1 MLTSVGHAVAVNP
14 DKLLKIY
21 AKAAGWKIYDFK
33 RKELRA
39 AKKTAKAEIKIGK
52 RG

>member
-1 MLTSVGHAVAVNP
+1 MLTLVGHAVAVNP

-33 RKELRA
+33 RRELRA
-39 AKKTAKAEIKIGK
+39 AKKTAKQEIKIGK

>member
-1 MLTSVGHAVAVNP
+1 MNP

-21 AKAAGWKIYDFK
+21 ATAAGWKIYDFK
-33 RKELRA
+33 KRELRRHKKA
-39 AKKTAKAEIKIGK
+39 QAKSVKIGK